1 MVVLGL
7 NAFGQNPAAALVV
20 DGKLRAFS
28 HEERFNRLKSSH
40 SLFPSQAASWSLKS
54 QGIDIAEVDKIAINW
69 DCHKYPFTILRNF
82 ASIAF
87 KGILG
92 QKPDNGIRSAGDGMG
107 NVIRYINTYRP
118 SNYRSMLYAALR
130 ECGFRG
136 PLPEVVYV
144 NHHLC
149 HAYQTYYQS
158 GFDDALVLVADGH
171 GEESCISGY
180 TVRNG
185 KFTRILHY
193 PIPYSLGW
201 FYGGFTAYLG
211 FHANRDEGKL
221 MGLAAYGEA
230 GKDDNPWLKRLDR
243 ILKVKRH
250 GFELNPYYFKMGGNY
265 HHARYT
271 DALAKF
277 ITDYDADLRP
287 IGLGEKAEVDGKI
300 TNRYLLP
307 KYIELAYAAQT
318 RLEEALQALVTNMVG
333 QSGLKKICLAG
344 GIFMNCKANQVIS
357 QMPQI
362 DEVFIHP
369 ASSDDGS
376 AIGAAYWVSRQLGAD
391 VRDPLRH
398 VQYGAAFGNDEVK
411 QALDICGVEYQALGD
426 PAATTAKLL
435 SQGKILGWFQG
446 GAEMGARALGG
457 RSIIACPTGET
468 VKEQINS
475 RVKFRENWRPYCPS
489 LPMENRQE
497 YLQSGAHQPF
507 MIRADQATQLLA
519 RQAPSIVHIDNSVR
533 PQTVDHE
540 VLPLWHRLIC
550 ETGKLTGVPV
560 LLNTSFNIRGEPI
573 VNSPFDAIRTFFSTG
588 LDALVMGDF
597 LVLKQ
602 GSKRNWQ

>member
-40 SLFPSQAASWSLKS
+40 GLFPSQATAWSLAS
-54 QGIDIAEVDKIAINW
+54 QGIEIAEVDKIAINW
-69 DCHKYPFTILRNF
+69 DCNKYPFFMLRNL
-82 ASIAF
+82 ASTALKAIFSNKPAS
-87 KGILG
+87 GI
-92 QKPDNGIRSAGDGMG
+92 KAAGDGMG
-107 NVIRYINTYRP
+107 SVINELNNYRP
-118 SNYRSMLYAALR
+118 DHYRSKVYAALR
-130 ECGFRG
+130 ESGCRG

-144 NHHLC
+144 DHHLS
-149 HAYQTYYQS
+149 HAYQAYFQS
-158 GFDDALVLVADGH
+158 GFKDTLVLVADGH

-180 TVRNG
+180 AVRNG
-185 KFTRILHY
+185 RFSRILHY
-193 PIPYSLGW
+193 PVPYSLGW

-230 GKDDNPWLKRLDR
+230 GKDDNPWLRRLDR
-243 ILKVKRH
+243 ILKVRH
-250 GFELNPYYFKMGGNY
+250 DSIELNPFYFKMGGNY

-277 ITDYDADLRP
+277 IMDYDATMRP
-287 IGLGEKAEVDGKI
+287 IGLGEKANVGGKI

-307 KYIELAYAAQT
+307 QYIELAYAVQT
-318 RLEEALQALVTNMVG
+318 RLEEALLALVKNMLR

-344 GIFMNCKANQVIS
+344 GVFMNCKANQAIA

-362 DEVFIHP
+362 EEVFIHP
-369 ASSDDGS
+369 AASDDGS
-376 AIGAAYWVSRQLGAD
+376 AIGAAYWVAKQLGDD
-391 VRDPLRH
+391 VRDPLKH
-398 VQYGAAFGNDEVK
+398 VQYGAAFSNDEVK
-411 QALDICGVEYQALGD
+411 QALDVCGVEYQALD
-426 PAATTAKLL
+426 DTAATTAKLL
-435 SQGKILGWFQG
+435 AQGKILGWFQG

-457 RSIIACPTGET
+457 RSIIACPTQEAI
-468 VKEQINS
+468 KEQVNS
-475 RVKFRENWRPYCPS
+475 KVKFRESWRPYCPS
-489 LPMENRQE
+489 LPVESRQD
-497 YLQSGAHQPF
+497 YLQSDAYQPF
-507 MIRADQATQLLA
+507 MIRADQATELLA
-519 RQAPSIVHIDNSVR
+519 KQAPATVHVDNSVR
-533 PQTVDHE
+533 PQTVDQE
-540 VLPLWHRLIC
+540 VLPLWHSLIS

-602 GSKRNWQ
+602 EGKKD